1 MATDPLT
8 PSGERPPWPMTGPAP
23 CANHPGRETLVHCSS
38 CGKPICPDC
47 MVYSP
52 VGLKCRQCAKLP
64 RSALVMLKGRRL
76 ALTIAAA
83 IGAGTVIGF
92 AYYFVLGLL
101 GFFFLA
107 FFVAA
112 AMGYVVA
119 EAVLRASRYYHGK
132 ETAWIAV
139 GGTLWA
145 FVFPLAVSAMMR
157 LGVGWNAVVLT
168 FAGKGI
174 INWVVM
180 LAACWIAY
188 QRNR

>member
-1 MATDPLT
+1 
-8 PSGERPPWPMTGPAP
+8 
-23 CANHPGRETLVHCSS
+23 
-38 CGKPICPDC
+38 

-64 RSALVMLKGRRL
+64 RSALVTLKGRRL
-76 ALTIAAA
+76 ALSIAAA
-83 IGAGTVIGF
+83 VGTGTLIGF
-92 AYYFVLGLL
+92 AYYLVLGLV

-112 AMGYVVA
+112 GMGYVVA
-119 EAVLRASRYYHGK
+119 EAVLRASRYYRGK

-139 GGTLWA
+139 GGTVWA
-145 FVFPLAVSAMMR
+145 FFFPLAVSSVMR
-157 LGVGWNAVVLT
+157 LGVGWNAVMLT
-168 FAGKGI
+168 FTGRGI

-180 LAACWIAY
+180 LIACWIAF

>member
-1 MATDPLT
+1 M
-8 PSGERPPWPMTGPAP
+8 PSREGPPWPMTGPAP
-23 CANHPGRETLVHCSS
+23 CASHPDRETLVHCNS
-38 CGKPICPDC
+38 CGRPVCPDC

-52 VGLKCRQCAKLP
+52 VGVKCKQCAKQP
-64 RSALVMLKGRRL
+64 RSALVTLKGRKL
-76 ALTIAAA
+76 VLTIAAA

-92 AYYFVLGLL
+92 AYYFVLGLV

-107 FFVAA
+107 FFAAA

-119 EAVLRASRYYHGK
+119 EAVLRASRYYRGK

-139 GGTLWA
+139 GGTVWA
-145 FVFPLAVSAMMR
+145 FFFPLAASAVAG

-168 FAGKGI
+168 FAGRGI

-180 LAACWIAY
+180 LVACWIAY

>member
-1 MATDPLT
+1 MAVDPPT
-8 PSGERPPWPMTGPAP
+8 PSREKTPWPMTGPAP
-23 CANHPGRETLVHCSS
+23 CANHPDRETLVHCSS

-52 VGLKCRQCAKLP
+52 VGVKCRQCAKLP
-64 RSALVMLKGRRL
+64 RSALVTLRGRRL
-76 ALTIAAA
+76 AVTIAAA
-83 IGAGTVIGF
+83 VGAGTVIGF
-92 AYYFVLGLL
+92 AYYFLLGLVN
-101 GFFFLA
+101 FFFLA

-112 AMGYVVA
+112 GMGYVVA
-119 EAVLRASRYYHGK
+119 EGVLRASRYYRGK

-145 FVFPLAVSAMMR
+145 FFFPLAASAVIR
-157 LGVGWNAVVLT
+157 WGVGWNAMVFA

-180 LAACWIAY
+180 LVACWIAY